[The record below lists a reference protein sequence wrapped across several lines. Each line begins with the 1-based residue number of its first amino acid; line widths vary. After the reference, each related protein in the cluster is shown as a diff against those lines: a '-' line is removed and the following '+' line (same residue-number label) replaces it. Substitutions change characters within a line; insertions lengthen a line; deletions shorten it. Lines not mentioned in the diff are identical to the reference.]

1 MNLSHEEIYPINDPE
16 TESVQI
22 LKGKSV
28 SDGGDQQ
35 SKINSQNGIFSGVI
49 LSPSRSDGMTT
60 LDISVSVKGHFLP
73 VIAKVAAA
81 CLLRPE
87 TGDLVLLCHAPDSG
101 RPPQTGNWWVLSVLQ
116 RGLPESPATL
126 AVPGAELVSLDAP
139 ELRLAASGRLNV
151 TAGDVTVNTLKTT
164 LHTGS
169 LQVVAS
175 TAHIVARQLTRMV
188 QVFHSLADTITEHC
202 RTRVAVVDEVNSTQ
216 SGSEMIESKDVML
229 LKGGQVLLDAK
240 KSVRID
246 GEHILMG

>member
-1 MNLSHEEIYPINDPE
+1 MSLVNAAEIKRVPGLEERN
-16 TESVQI
+16 
-22 LKGKSV
+22 V
-28 SDGGDQQ
+28 SDYDAEQ
-35 SKINSQNGIFSGVI
+35 SEINKQNGIFSGVV
-49 LSPSRSDGMTT
+49 LS
-60 LDISVSVKGHFLP
+60 ISPVDNKTMLGLSISVKGHFLP

-87 TGDLVLLCHAPDSG
+87 TGDLVLLCHMPDQE
-101 RPPQTGNWWVLSVLQ
+101 RPSQTENWWVLSVLQ
-116 RGLPESPATL
+116 RALPASPATL
-126 AVPGAELVSLDAP
+126 AVPGAKLVSLDAP
-139 ELRLAASGRLNV
+139 ELGLAASGRLNV

-169 LQVVAS
+169 LKVVAS

-216 SGSEMIESKDVML
+216 SGSELIESKDVML

>member
-1 MNLSHEEIYPINDPE
+1 MEA
-16 TESVQI
+16 TQG
-22 LKGKSV
+22 LKERSV
-28 SDGGDQQ
+28 SDVDDAQ
-35 SKINSQNGIFSGVI
+35 SEIKKQNGIFSGVI
-49 LSPSRSDGMTT
+49 LSASAPDNKTELG
-60 LDISVSVKGHFLP
+60 LSVSVKGHFLP

-87 TGDLVLLCHAPDSG
+87 TGDLVLLCHAPDPE
-101 RPPQTGNWWVLSVLQ
+101 RPPQTGSWWVLSVLQ

-126 AVPGAELVSLDAP
+126 VIPGAQLVSLQAP
-139 ELRLAASGRLNV
+139 ELELAASGRLNV
-151 TAGDVTVNTLKTT
+151 TAGDVKVNTLKAT

-188 QVFHSLADTITEHC
+188 QVLHSLADTITEHC
-202 RTRVAVVDEVNSTQ
+202 RTRVAMVDEVNSTR
-216 SGSEMIESKDVML
+216 SGSELIESKDVML
-229 LKGGQVLLDAK
+229 LKSGQVLLDAE